1 MESFGPLLER
11 DIIRVQLEQLETVL
25 LKYLNDD
32 FVMVK
37 TEFDRLSKEKDKQK
51 EQIRETFS
59 TRIIGFFSFMTSL
72 YRVDCIRYAGSCG
85 NRCLEQ
91 RIDRENQNSYGQI
104 AFT

>member
-37 TEFDRLSKEKDKQK
+37 TEFDQLTKKEKGAGTKDQSK
-51 EQIRETFS
+51 ETFS
-59 TRIIGFFSFMTSL
+59 TRIKVRSFTSL
-72 YRVDCIRYAGSCG
+72 SNC
-85 NRCLEQ
+85 N
-91 RIDRENQNSYGQI
+91 
-104 AFT
+104 

>member
-37 TEFDRLSKEKDKQK
+37 TEFDQLSKKEKDKTK
-51 EQIRETFS
+51 ETFS
-59 TRIIGFFSFMTSL
+59 TRIP
-72 YRVDCIRYAGSCG
+72 
-85 NRCLEQ
+85 
-91 RIDRENQNSYGQI
+91 I
-104 AFT
+104 ALS

>member
-37 TEFDRLSKEKDKQK
+37 TEFDQLSKKGPIK
-51 EQIRETFS
+51 EQGKETFS
-59 TRIIGFFSFMTSL
+59 TRIQFVNYK
-72 YRVDCIRYAGSCG
+72 YRRGLLIIRRYASCCWYCG
-85 NRCLEQ
+85 VEQ
-91 RIDRENQNSYGQI
+91 RLD
-104 AFT
+104 